1 MAAALRYI
9 LDILFTLYSAVLLL
23 RLLLQLVR
31 ADFRNPLARAIVRL
45 TNPVVLPLRKVL
57 PPVGKVDTASL
68 VAVVLCTLLKLWL
81 LLALA
86 GMPAPAPGR
95 LLAATL
101 SDVVDLVLGTYL
113 FSIIFN
119 AILSFV
125 APGNYSP
132 AQALLAAICNPV
144 LDPFRRIIPPLGG
157 LDLSPLWACIAIQ
170 ALRIIFRQY
179 LP

>member
-1 MAAALRYI
+1 MAAALRYV

-23 RLLLQLVR
+23 RLLLQVVR
-31 ADFRNPLARAIVRL
+31 ADFRNPLARAIVQL

-86 GMPAPAPGR
+86 GVPAPAPGR
-95 LLAATL
+95 LLAATVL
-101 SDVVDLVLGTYL
+101 DVLDLVLITYL
-113 FSIIFN
+113 ISMFLN
-119 AILSFV
+119 ALLSFV

-132 AQALLAAICNPV
+132 AQALLASICNPV
-144 LDPFRRIIPPLGG
+144 LNPIRRVIPPLGG

-170 ALRIIFRQY
+170 ALRIILRQY
-179 LP
+179 IG

>member
-1 MAAALRYI
+1 VAAIRYV
-9 LDILFTLYSAVLLL
+9 LDTLLTLYSAVFLL

-31 ADFRNPLARAIVRL
+31 ADFRNPLAQAIVRL

-57 PPVGKVDTASL
+57 PPAGKVDTASV

-81 LLALA
+81 LFALA
-86 GMPAPAPGR
+86 GLPDPAPGR

-101 SDVVDLVLGTYL
+101 SGVINLVLGTYL
-113 FSIIFN
+113 ISIIFN

-144 LDPFRRIIPPLGG
+144 LDPFRRIIPPIGG
-157 LDLSPLWACIAIQ
+157 LDLSPLWACMAIRVLQ
-170 ALRIIFRQY
+170 IIFSQY